1 MSLLAM
7 SLNKVYGY
15 DIYEVILYI
24 NDLLLLF
31 CVLFVHILL

>member
-31 CVLFVHILL
+31 GVLFVQILL

>member
-15 DIYEVILYI
+15 DVYKVSLYI
-24 NDLLLLF
+24 TDLLLLF
-31 CVLFVHILL
+31 RVLFVHILL